1 MVYGEILLMMTS
13 RIPTFTAT
21 TLSFT
26 PVFRLFSPWPMIA
39 VYTFSLAVVVAAM
52 RVLVGRIEKEETI
65 MSEEFRDE

>member
-1 MVYGEILLMMTS
+1 
-13 RIPTFTAT
+13 
-21 TLSFT
+21 
-26 PVFRLFSPWPMIA
+26 MIA